1 MKTAFI
7 TGILGQDGIHLSK
20 FLLEKKYRI
29 YGLLNNK
36 KNPRLADFINKF
48 PTINLIEGD
57 LTDLESLRK
66 AIKLSNPDEIY
77 NLGGRSSVSFSFLN
91 AELYKNVNGKGT
103 LNLLEATKYLSNYQN
118 IKFYQASSSEMYG
131 KATEYPQSE
140 LTRFNPVSPYGESKV
155 FAHNI
160 CKKYREIYGMQ
171 VSCGILFNHEGEYRS
186 EEFVTRKITKSL
198 AQISQGRLDK
208 MKLGTL
214 ESKRDWGYAGDYV
227 EAMWLMLQQKNLD
240 DFVIATGEAHS
251 VRDFLSIA
259 VKAAGLKGNPED
271 YVIIDDTYKR
281 PTEVNQVVG
290 DASKAKKVL
299 GWKPKISFEDLVLKM
314 LNYDMKIDSFYRS
327 NRANH

>member
-1 MKTAFI
+1 MKIAFI

-20 FLLEKKYRI
+20 FLLEKDYRI

-36 KNPRLADFINKF
+36 KNPGLADFLNKF
-48 PTINLIEGD
+48 PTINLIDGD
-57 LTDLESLRK
+57 LTDLESLLK
-66 AIKLSNPDEIY
+66 VLKLSNPDEIY
-77 NLGGRSSVSFSFLN
+77 NLGGISSVSFSFSN
-91 AELYKNVNGKGT
+91 AELSMDVNGKGA
-103 LNLLEATKYLSNYQN
+103 LNLLEATKCLSNYQN

-131 KATEYPQSE
+131 KATEYPQNE
-140 LTRFNPVSPYGESKV
+140 LTKFNPVSPYGESKV
-155 FAHNI
+155 YAHNI

-208 MKLGTL
+208 IKLGTL

-227 EAMWLMLQQKNLD
+227 EAMWLMVQQKIPD
-240 DFVIATGEAHS
+240 DFVIATGETHS

-259 VKAAGLKGNPED
+259 AKAAGLKGDPED
-271 YVIIDDTYKR
+271 YVIIDDNYKR
-281 PTEVNQVVG
+281 PTEVNLLVG

-299 GWKPKISFEDLVLKM
+299 GWKPKVSFEDLVLRM
-314 LNYDMKIDSFYRS
+314 LNHDMKL
-327 NRANH
+327 

>member
-118 IKFYQASSSEMYG
+118 IKFSQASSSEMYG

-155 FAHNI
+155 YAHNI

-208 MKLGTL
+208 IKLGTL

-281 PTEVNQVVG
+281 PTEVNQLVG

>member
-1 MKTAFI
+1 MKIAFI
-7 TGILGQDGIHLSK
+7 TGILGQDGIHLSQ
-20 FLLEKKYRI
+20 FLSEKDYKI
-29 YGLLNNK
+29 YGLINNK
-36 KNPRLADFINKF
+36 KNPRLADFLNKF

-57 LTDLESLRK
+57 LTDLDSLRK

-77 NLGGRSSVSFSFLN
+77 NLGGISSVSFSFSN
-91 AELYKNVNGKGT
+91 AELSMDVNGKGA
-103 LNLLEATKYLSNYQN
+103 LNLLEATKYSSNYQN
-118 IKFYQASSSEMYG
+118 VKFYQASSSEMYG

-155 FAHNI
+155 YAHNI

-208 MKLGTL
+208 IKLGTL

-227 EAMWLMLQQKNLD
+227 EAMWMMLQQKNLD
-240 DFVIATGEAHS
+240 DFVIATGETHS

-271 YVIIDDTYKR
+271 YVIIDANYKR
-281 PTEVNQVVG
+281 PTEVNQLVG

-299 GWKPKISFEDLVLKM
+299 GWKPKVSFEDLVLKM
-314 LNYDMKIDSFYRS
+314 LNHDMKI
-327 NRANH
+327 

>member
-7 TGILGQDGIHLSK
+7 TGILGQDGIHLSN
-20 FLLEKKYRI
+20 FLSEKDYRI

-36 KNPRLADFINKF
+36 KNPGLVDFLNKF
-48 PTINLIEGD
+48 PKINLIEGD
-57 LTDLESLRK
+57 LTDLDSLRK

-77 NLGGRSSVSFSFLN
+77 NLGGISSVSFSFSN
-91 AELYKNVNGKGT
+91 AALSMDVNGNGA

-118 IKFYQASSSEMYG
+118 VKFYQASSSEMYG
-131 KATEYPQSE
+131 KTTQYPQNE
-140 LTRFNPVSPYGESKV
+140 LTKFNPVSPYGESKV
-155 FAHNI
+155 YAHNI

-208 MKLGTL
+208 IKLGTL

-227 EAMWLMLQQKNLD
+227 EAMWLMLQQKNPD
-240 DFVIATGEAHS
+240 DFVIATGETHS

-259 VKAAGLKGNPED
+259 VKAAGLNGNPED
-271 YVIIDDTYKR
+271 YVIIDDNYKR
-281 PTEVNQVVG
+281 PTEVNQLVG

-299 GWKPKISFEDLVLKM
+299 GWKPKVSFEDLVLRM
-314 LNYDMKIDSFYRS
+314 LNHDMKI
-327 NRANH
+327 

>member
-20 FLLEKKYRI
+20 FLSEKNYRI
-29 YGLLNNK
+29 FGLLNNK
-36 KNPRLADFINKF
+36 KNPGLVDFINKF
-48 PTINLIEGD
+48 PHINLIEGD

-77 NLGGRSSVSFSFLN
+77 NLGGISSVSFSFSN
-91 AELYKNVNGKGT
+91 AQLSMDVNGNGA
-103 LNLLEATKYLSNYQN
+103 LNLLEAIKNLSNYQN
-118 IKFYQASSSEMYG
+118 VKFYQASSSEMYG
-131 KATEYPQSE
+131 KTTQYPQNE
-140 LTRFNPVSPYGESKV
+140 LTAFNPVSPYGESKV
-155 FAHNI
+155 YAHNV
-160 CKKYREIYGMQ
+160 CKKYRETYGIQ
-171 VSCGILFNHEGEYRS
+171 VSCGIMFNHEGEYRS

-208 MKLGTL
+208 IKLGTL

-227 EAMWLMLQQKNLD
+227 EAMWLMLQQKIPD
-240 DFVIATGEAHS
+240 DFVIATGKTHS

-271 YVIIDDTYKR
+271 YVIIDDNYKR
-281 PTEVNQVVG
+281 PTEVNQLVG

-299 GWKPKISFEDLVLKM
+299 GWKPKVSFEDLVLRM
-314 LNYDMKIDSFYRS
+314 LNHDMKINSF
-327 NRANH
+327 

>member
-7 TGILGQDGIHLSK
+7 TGILGQDGIHLSN
-20 FLLEKKYRI
+20 FLSEKDYRI

-36 KNPRLADFINKF
+36 KNPGLVDFLNKF
-48 PTINLIEGD
+48 PKINLIEGD
-57 LTDLESLRK
+57 LTDLDSLRK

-77 NLGGRSSVSFSFLN
+77 NLGGISSVSFSFSN
-91 AELYKNVNGKGT
+91 AALSMDVNGNGA

-118 IKFYQASSSEMYG
+118 VKFYQASSSEMYG
-131 KATEYPQSE
+131 KTTQYPQNE
-140 LTRFNPVSPYGESKV
+140 LTKFNPVSPYGESKV
-155 FAHNI
+155 YAHNI

-208 MKLGTL
+208 IKLGTL

-227 EAMWLMLQQKNLD
+227 EAMWLMLQQKIPD
-240 DFVIATGEAHS
+240 DFVIATGKTHS

-271 YVIIDDTYKR
+271 YVIIDDNYKR
-281 PTEVNQVVG
+281 PTEVNQLVG

-299 GWKPKISFEDLVLKM
+299 GWKPKVSFEDLVLRM
-314 LNYDMKIDSFYRS
+314 LNHDMKINSF
-327 NRANH
+327 

>member
-1 MKTAFI
+1 MKIAFI

-20 FLLEKKYRI
+20 FLSEKDYRI

-36 KNPRLADFINKF
+36 KNPGLVDFLNKF
-48 PTINLIEGD
+48 PKINLIEGD

-77 NLGGRSSVSFSFLN
+77 NLGGISSVSFSFSN
-91 AELYKNVNGKGT
+91 AALSMDVNGNGA

-118 IKFYQASSSEMYG
+118 VKFYQASSSEMYG
-131 KATEYPQSE
+131 KATEYPQNE
-140 LTRFNPVSPYGESKV
+140 LTKFNPVSPYGESKV
-155 FAHNI
+155 YAHNI
-160 CKKYREIYGMQ
+160 CKKYREIYGIQ

-208 MKLGTL
+208 IKLGTL

-227 EAMWLMLQQKNLD
+227 EAMWLMLQQKIPD
-240 DFVIATGEAHS
+240 DFVIATGETHS

-281 PTEVNQVVG
+281 PTEVNQLVG
-290 DASKAKKVL
+290 DASKAEKVL
-299 GWKPKISFEDLVLKM
+299 GWKPKVSFEDLVLRM
-314 LNYDMKIDSFYRS
+314 LNHDMKI
-327 NRANH
+327 